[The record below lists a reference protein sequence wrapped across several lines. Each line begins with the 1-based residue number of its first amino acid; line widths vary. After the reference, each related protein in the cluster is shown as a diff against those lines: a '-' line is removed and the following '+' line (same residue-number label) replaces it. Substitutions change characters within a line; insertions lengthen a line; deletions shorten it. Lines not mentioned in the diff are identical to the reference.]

1 MAETVRPPSFA
12 FEGSCS
18 VGALLLFSLLLSGFS
33 GADASLFLW
42 QTVKVLPFHLPQLRR
57 MTLRGAPVSGFC
69 SSHPRVG
76 DAVLRTAGH
85 GRALGRP
92 FSRSPFSPDG
102 PPPPSIHP
110 CRDRSSLLLSGPSG
124 GDGFPF
130 LWQTFATA
138 ASSDG
143 VSARVSLRSFWG
155 MLLPFFRLFVR
166 AGVLPPLWQA
176 AQYVR
181 FHCFGAP
188 GKSGQSHSNDL
199 FVRSG

>member
-1 MAETVRPPSFA
+1 MAETVRPPSLA

-18 VGALLLFSLLLSGFS
+18 VGALLPFTLLLSGFS
-33 GADASLFLW
+33 GADAFLFLW
-42 QTVKVLPFHLPQLRR
+42 QPIKVLPFHLPQLRR

-76 DAVLRTAGH
+76 GAVLRTAGH

-102 PPPPSIHP
+102 PPPLDPSMP
-110 CRDRSSLLLSGPSG
+110 GPLFSPFVRTLWG
-124 GDGFPF
+124 RDGFPF

-166 AGVLPPLWQA
+166 AGVLPLLWQA
-176 AQYVR
+176 ARYVR

-188 GKSGQSHSNDL
+188 CKSGQSHSNDL